1 MLFDHLPVLPTALPD
16 DELALLAKLNGC
28 DWPTNQEV
36 NWEDRPAAR
45 RLEKRG
51 LIKISRQKMD
61 PVACEPDWFAGKL
74 PATAIRALSRTS
86 DKDHPHA

>member
-1 MLFDHLPVLPTALPD
+1 MLFDNLPQFPIALPD

-28 DWPTNQEV
+28 DWPSNQEV
-36 NWEDRPAAR
+36 DWQDHAAAR

-61 PVACEPDWFAGKL
+61 PVAIDPDWFAGKL
-74 PATAIRALSRTS
+74 PQAGIRTLIPSSRREGL
-86 DKDHPHA
+86 

>member
-1 MLFDHLPVLPTALPD
+1 MLFDNLPQFPIALPD
-16 DELALLAKLNGC
+16 DELALLAKLDGC

-36 NWEDRPAAR
+36 DWEDRPAAR

-61 PVACEPDWFAGKL
+61 PVAGEPDWFAGKL
-74 PATAIRALSRTS
+74 PQSGIRTLTPS
-86 DKDHPHA
+86 DRGDAS

>member
-1 MLFDHLPVLPTALPD
+1 MLFDNLPQFPVALPD

-28 DWPTNQEV
+28 DWPSNQEV
-36 NWEDRPAAR
+36 DLRDHAAAR

-61 PVACEPDWFAGKL
+61 PVAIDPDWFAGKL
-74 PATAIRALSRTS
+74 PLAGFNLISVGDR
-86 DKDHPHA
+86 P

>member
-1 MLFDHLPVLPTALPD
+1 VSLFASLPEYPVALPE
-16 DELALLAKLNGC
+16 DELRLLAKLTGC

-36 NWEDRPAAR
+36 DWDDRPAAR

-61 PVACEPDWFAGKL
+61 PVAVEPDWFAGKL
-74 PATAIRALSRTS
+74 PVAAIRMA
-86 DKDHPHA
+86 HP